1 MLAPLQDQHSPTRE
15 IGEEEAKAGH
25 VTSNQARDPDRGDQ
39 EEQGLADRPPSTS
52 PTRASSRIEPDI
64 FDNDDLD
71 DELYPESTNT
81 SYLTSI
87 ASDIRRGIQEN
98 GRTYGVYGLHKAW
111 IPSDD
116 LEVNEMRYSPQK
128 ARVLIRVYRL
138 SAMISSTAS
147 SRCSWATSFTWPL
160 LSTIR
165 KRSLILVLD
174 QVFGRS
180 TWPSN
185 THQLK
190 LLASTQLRFSLT

>member
-1 MLAPLQDQHSPTRE
+1 MLPSLQDQHSPTRE
-15 IGEEEAKAGH
+15 IGEGEAKAGH
-25 VTSNQARDPDRGDQ
+25 VTSDQARDPDRGDQ
-39 EEQGLADRPPSTS
+39 DEQGPASGPPSTS
-52 PTRASSRIEPDI
+52 PTQASSRIEPDI
-64 FDNDDLD
+64 FDDNGLE
-71 DELYPESTNT
+71 DEFYPESTNT

-116 LEVNEMRYSPQK
+116 LEVREMHCSSQK
-128 ARVLIRVYRL
+128 ARILIRVYRL

-147 SRCSWATSFTWPL
+147 SQCSWATSFTWPL
-160 LSTIR
+160 LPIIR
-165 KRSLILVLD
+165 KRFLILVLD
-174 QVFGRS
+174 QVSGQS

-190 LLASTQLRFSLT
+190 SLVSTQLWFSLM